1 MSGGVPGAYAFNRTR
16 GAYLA
21 TELDLART
29 HWSRFRGLMA
39 TDPRRFRA
47 GQGLWIVPCHGV
59 HTLGMRFA
67 IDALYLDDNNVVV
80 HLEENLKPWS
90 FAAVRRKARSVLE
103 LPHKTVSV
111 TGTTLG
117 DKIEI
122 ALGHAEKGQR
132 HE

>member
-21 TELDLART
+21 TELELART

-59 HTLGMRFA
+59 HTLGMRFP
-67 IDALYLDDNNVVV
+67 IDALYLDGNNVVV
-80 HLEENLKPWS
+80 HLEENLKPWR

-103 LPHKTVSV
+103 LPNKIVSV
-111 TGTTLG
+111 TGTSLG

-122 ALGHAEKGQR
+122 ALGHAEKVQTA
-132 HE
+132 

>member
-80 HLEENLKPWS
+80 HLEENLKPWR
-90 FAAVRRKARSVLE
+90 FAAVRSKARSVLE

-122 ALGHAEKGQR
+122 ALGHAEKGQTA
-132 HE
+132 